1 MMTAPLNSSDLT
13 ADRQSTLNVVLR
25 TFARLGALMI
35 IFLSVAFLI
44 DDAVQY
50 LQYTEASYERF
61 WERSGW
67 LLIHVLGGSLAL
79 LIGPFQF
86 WSGLRRPHLTVHRWR
101 RLMTVHRWT
110 GRLYVAGI
118 VCGAATAF
126 QLSFHTEEWTFG
138 VALFTGAVVWLVT
151 TAVALVAAIRRRI
164 QAHRE
169 WVMRSYILTFSF
181 VSFRLILEIPWVEQL
196 GTDAQTSTTV
206 GWLCWVVPL
215 LTYECV
221 RQLRQDGLFKQA

>member
-1 MMTAPLNSSDLT
+1 
-13 ADRQSTLNVVLR
+13 
-25 TFARLGALMI
+25 LM
-35 IFLSVAFLI
+35 A
-44 DDAVQY
+44 
-50 LQYTEASYERF
+50 
-61 WERSGW
+61 
-67 LLIHVLGGSLAL
+67 
-79 LIGPFQF
+79 
-86 WSGLRRPHLTVHRWR
+86 
-101 RLMTVHRWT
+101 VHRWT

-118 VCGAATAF
+118 VCGAVTAF

-151 TAVALVAAIRRRI
+151 TAIAVFAAIRRRI
-164 QAHRE
+164 HAHRE

-196 GTDAQTSTTV
+196 GTEAQTSTTV

-221 RQLRQDGLFKQA
+221 RQLRQDALFKHV

>member
-35 IFLSVAFLI
+35 IFLSLAFLI

-79 LIGPFQF
+79 LI
-86 WSGLRRPHLTVHRWR
+86 
-101 RLMTVHRWT
+101 
-110 GRLYVAGI
+110 
-118 VCGAATAF
+118 
-126 QLSFHTEEWTFG
+126 
-138 VALFTGAVVWLVT
+138 
-151 TAVALVAAIRRRI
+151 
-164 QAHRE
+164 
-169 WVMRSYILTFSF
+169 
-181 VSFRLILEIPWVEQL
+181 
-196 GTDAQTSTTV
+196 
-206 GWLCWVVPL
+206 
-215 LTYECV
+215 
-221 RQLRQDGLFKQA
+221 